1 MKIAAAQIKP
11 VENNTPAN
19 IEKHLQQLDQAIA
32 QDVKLIAFPE
42 MSLTGYEREGAA
54 QLAFSEDDS
63 RLAVFKHKARH
74 HGIYILAGAP
84 IAINSALHIG
94 TFIFSPDGGV
104 AVYTKQFLHD
114 GEEQYFTPSNHYNPL
129 IALQQEQIAVAICA
143 DINNPAHPAQ
153 AAGRGS
159 SLYIAGIFYTP
170 NGIAEAHSQLSNYAE
185 KHAMHVLM
193 ANFAGSSY
201 HMKAA
206 GQSAFWDNKGKVIAT
221 LNSDEEGLLVVDI

>member
-1 MKIAAAQIKP
+1 MKIAAAQVKP
-11 VENNTPAN
+11 VENDIPAN
-19 IEKHLQQLDQAIA
+19 IEKHLQLIDQAIA

-42 MSLTGYEREGAA
+42 MSLTGYAREMAS

-63 RLAVFKHKARH
+63 RLTAFKNKARH

-114 GEEQYFTPSNHYNPL
+114 GEEHYFAPSNHYNPL
-129 IALQQEQIAVAICA
+129 IALQHEQIAVAICA
-143 DINNPAHPAQ
+143 DINNPAHPAH
-153 AAGRGS
+153 AAGRGT

-170 NGIAEAHSQLSNYAE
+170 NGIAEAHSQLSNYA
-185 KHAMHVLM
+185 AQYGMHVLM
-193 ANFAGSSY
+193 ANFTGSSY
-201 HMKAA
+201 QMKAA
-206 GQSAFWDNKGKVIAT
+206 GQSACWDNKGKLIAT
-221 LNSDEEGLLVVDI
+221 LNSDEEGLLVVNI